1 MNNLDIITVKEAIS
15 GPVPS
20 FSTPFTR
27 DGEIDWPGVDRTIDF
42 LIASGAKSLLLTN
55 GDSLLTVLSDRES
68 ELLLKRIVCGVKGK
82 ALVLAGGKAWCTKQ
96 TLEYMRFARETG
108 ADIGL
113 PMIPD
118 WAQSAGADE
127 MFSLLEASGRILP
140 TMALTNLCSNR
151 GIPASVFQRLIIEH
165 TPGFVGV
172 KDDMTGSYG
181 RRLAA
186 LLGGQY
192 AFLSGG
198 RAENH
203 LDVAPYGAD
212 GYLSIFMRVK
222 PEKAWQYWNLWQSG
236 DLDGCAR
243 WIMRYEVP
251 FMDFVSQSGL
261 HFDLVIHAIMEIE
274 GICGRWRRSPYR
286 SATDED
292 MEKIRSFWNRL
303 VRMSVEAIEKHA

>member
-1 MNNLDIITVKEAIS
+1 MALDSFYQYQITKQMNNLDIITVKEAIS

-27 DGEIDWPGVDRTIDF
+27 DGEIDWPGVDRTVDF

-127 MFSLLEASGRILP
+127 MFSLLDRIRLE
-140 TMALTNLCSNR
+140 LT
-151 GIPASVFQRLIIEH
+151 GLI
-165 TPGFVGV
+165 
-172 KDDMTGSYG
+172 
-181 RRLAA
+181 
-186 LLGGQY
+186 
-192 AFLSGG
+192 
-198 RAENH
+198 
-203 LDVAPYGAD
+203 
-212 GYLSIFMRVK
+212 
-222 PEKAWQYWNLWQSG
+222 
-236 DLDGCAR
+236 
-243 WIMRYEVP
+243 
-251 FMDFVSQSGL
+251 
-261 HFDLVIHAIMEIE
+261 
-274 GICGRWRRSPYR
+274 R
-286 SATDED
+286 SASSDDPDSIRTFTDRFYRFRNWYVYDAEVSVLD
-292 MEKIRSFWNRL
+292 RNDISPFRRALPLQHLPDRASLTGWTCRRCWRDGNRKT
-303 VRMSVEAIEKHA
+303 AG